1 MLHTLRL
8 DLYSSLESV
17 LHFHRFLTWSHG
29 TYYLLSEE
37 FLSTGIREQK
47 YVEGKKPAQAD
58 VLRVW
63 LRSSCPVTCCDHA
76 QIALRLG
83 WLNRLRP
90 PTMGDYEPAES
101 AEYHLQLLS
110 SYTLPCCSDV
120 MWCRIPCYAL
130 NAAFACSSSLTRE
143 SGKGRISSYVL
154 SPRRLQPCCA
164 SLSWLFPVSALSGKL
179 TGSQIYASRAPRD
192 STLGSRTF
200 TFTQPLPSSSAETK
214 VPQGKTKSNCQAAGS
229 VGGLWSM
236 TCQRAQIISNLSIRI
251 QNPSCS
257 MSTSG
262 GWVQAKPGDGGFL
275 GILQSRVLFR
285 RGTIVERRAP
295 PPAPLLC
302 RIFQALGAPE
312 G

>member
-1 MLHTLRL
+1 MTCERKVGKGRGSQYQCISMLHTLQL

-58 VLRVW
+58 VLSVVW

-120 MWCRIPCYAL
+120 MWCRIPCYAY
-130 NAAFACSSSLTRE
+130 AAFACSSSLNW
-143 SGKGRISSYVL
+143 
-154 SPRRLQPCCA
+154 Q
-164 SLSWLFPVSALSGKL
+164 ALKSMLRGPQ
-179 TGSQIYASRAPRD
+179 GIP
-192 STLGSRTF
+192 TLGSRTF

-214 VPQGKTKSNCQAAGS
+214 VPQGKTKSNCQGAGS

-275 GILQSRVLFR
+275 GIL
-285 RGTIVERRAP
+285 
-295 PPAPLLC
+295 
-302 RIFQALGAPE
+302 
-312 G
+312 